1 MTRNN
6 TQSRLLILAVSAL
19 VPLAVP
25 YVAAGQST
33 PRSDCEMAAP
43 TEAPTKSDKGPD
55 SGSKNMGST
64 GWTGAKDTDTTD
76 AGPTPG
82 SPTEHPATAKG
93 LDPKPDATG
102 LKPC

>member
-1 MTRNN
+1 MQTNKHL
-6 TQSRLLILAVSAL
+6 RLLILAVSTSVL
-19 VPLAVP
+19 FSIPH
-25 YVAAGQST
+25 VAGAQPT
-33 PRSDCEMAAP
+33 PHSDCEVAEP

-93 LDPKPDATG
+93 LDPKPDPPG
-102 LKPC
+102 RHPC